1 MSALGLPESWGKA
14 YTTWLDGNILTEEMR
29 RLVTNFSSVTSVR
42 PQDEAVA
49 GANSQDDAS
58 DAEAFVGL
66 DELDDVSITRRG
78 GGCRRGGEQEEQV
91 G

>member
-1 MSALGLPESWGKA
+1 
-14 YTTWLDGNILTEEMR
+14 MR

-78 GGCRRGGEQEEQV
+78 GGCRRGGEQEEDANAAFSMCTNLLGRGGSFTV
-91 G
+91 GRRL